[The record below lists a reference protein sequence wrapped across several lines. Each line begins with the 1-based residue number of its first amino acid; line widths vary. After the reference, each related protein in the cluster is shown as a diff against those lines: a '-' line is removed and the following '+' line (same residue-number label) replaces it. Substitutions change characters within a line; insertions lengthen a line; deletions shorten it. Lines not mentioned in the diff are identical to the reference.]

1 MRYSSL
7 YSIAS
12 LGGALA
18 ITIGSP
24 VHAQEATSR
33 AVVQP
38 LPSSQVQDL
47 NRALRK
53 LARSPRNLDA
63 LIEAG
68 NASLKVDDLDAAM
81 GFFGRAADLS
91 SENPRV
97 KVGMASVFL
106 RSGRPIDALRLF
118 SEAEEA
124 GASQREIVTDR
135 GLAYDLVGDST
146 RAQANY
152 RRALSIDP
160 DNPEAIRRLA
170 LSQAISGESNAFEAT
185 LRPLIDKRE
194 FAAFRTRAF
203 GLAILG
209 EQDRA
214 AAITDAVMPRDLA
227 GRITPYLA
235 YMPRLT
241 KAQQAA
247 AANLG
252 IFPRAAEIGRDDPRI
267 AQYAANNVTGGSSVA
282 VQTADNR
289 LEPAGEPLG
298 AATEV
303 AVAPET
309 RSAVTEE
316 SPKPGFDLA
325 RAENSASTTPAEP
338 VAETRTVAP
347 NPQPTPP
354 PNFADAFSDIGGG
367 ELPAIKTTETAVNL
381 AAIEIPREAEPEAAK
396 LAEPAHPRRIW
407 VQVATGR
414 DVSALKFDWRRIARK
429 APDLLGDLEPH
440 VVPWGQSNRLLAGP
454 VSGSSEA
461 RELVNSLKQKGLDT
475 FSYTSPE
482 GTEIQKLK

>member
-1 MRYSSL
+1 MRYIL
-7 YSIAS
+7 PPSIALIGS
-12 LGGALA
+12 ALA
-18 ITIGSP
+18 ALVWVP
-24 VHAQEATSR
+24 VQAQEATSR

-38 LPSSQVQDL
+38 LPSSEVQDL
-47 NRALRK
+47 NRALQQ

-68 NASLKVDDLDAAM
+68 NASLKLDDLDAAM
-81 GFFGRAADLS
+81 GFYGRAQDLS

-106 RSGRPIDALRLF
+106 RSGRPIYALRLF
-118 SEAEEA
+118 ADAEEA
-124 GASQREIVTDR
+124 GASQRDIVSDR
-135 GLAYDLVGDST
+135 GLAYDLVGDSV

-160 DNPEAIRRLA
+160 DNDEAIRRLA
-170 LSQAISGESNAFEAT
+170 LNQAISGERDAFEAT

-194 FAAFRTRAF
+194 FAAFRARAF

-267 AQYAANNVTGGSSVA
+267 AAYASETVSGNSTVA
-282 VQTADNR
+282 AQSADNR
-289 LEPAGEPLG
+289 LEPAGEPFG
-298 AATEV
+298 AATQV
-303 AVAPET
+303 AIAGETQNVADEAPRPGIDLPRIET
-309 RSAVTEE
+309 SAAAP
-316 SPKPGFDLA
+316 SPA
-325 RAENSASTTPAEP
+325 QASTA
-338 VAETRTVAP
+338 AP
-347 NPQPTPP
+347 NRQTTPP
-354 PNFADAFSDIGGG
+354 PNFADAFAELGSDN
-367 ELPAIKTTETAVNL
+367 LPDAKSSGAAVNL
-381 AAIEIPREAEPEAAK
+381 AAIEIPREADREPAK
-396 LAEPAHPRRIW
+396 PAHPRRIW

-429 APDLLGDLEPH
+429 APDLLGDFEPH
-440 VVPWGQSNRLLAGP
+440 VVRWGQSNRLLAGP
-454 VSGSSEA
+454 VSGSREA
-461 RELVNSLKQKGLDT
+461 RELVNGLKQKGLDT

-482 GTEIQKLK
+482 GTEIQALK